1 MESNKS
7 KKVRVYCGETIVR
20 NGLQTQRHPTQEVK
34 EANRIICSPI
44 DEKVYS
50 NSPDFVLAIKSIGD
64 KYKVETEFFLNGES
78 CGSDI
83 EPIFEDFN
91 RAYSMIEELCK

>member
-1 MESNKS
+1 MENTKS
-7 KKVRVYCGETIVR
+7 KKVRVYCGETIAR
-20 NGLQTQRHPTQEVK
+20 HELHTQRHPTQEVI
-34 EANRIICSPI
+34 EANRIICSPT

-50 NSPDFVLAIKSIGD
+50 NSTDFVLAIKSIGD

-91 RAYSMIEELCK
+91 RAYSMIEALCE